1 MLLNNKQIAIIGGG
15 PGGLTLARL
24 LQLQGAQ
31 VKVYERD
38 KDKNVRQQ
46 GATLDLHEASG
57 LEALRRAGLMAAF
70 YLHYRP
76 DAGKIRLV
84 DEQAQI
90 RMDDH
95 AVVNYEDQRPEIDRA
110 PLRTI
115 LLEALTPG
123 TVVWHSQFSQMEK
136 QQEGWLL
143 HFANGTTAYADLV
156 IAADG
161 ANSKLRPYLTG
172 IPAIYSGI
180 TIVEGNVY
188 NAAKNAP
195 GLWDLAKGG
204 KVFALGKEQSLILS
218 TKGEGSLSFYTGTKV
233 PENWVT
239 QSGIDFNDKAQ
250 VLDWFK
256 TEFSGWDTCWQELF
270 DGDEIWF
277 VPRPQ
282 YHFPLDQKWDTLP
295 NLTLLGDAAHRMPPY
310 AGEGVNMAMQDAFE
324 LAECLCSSDFTDMQ
338 AAIAQY
344 EQQML
349 QRAALVTRHTLDNTT
364 LMHSENGLES
374 LLDLFK
380 GLGKQSTATGNLSEQ

>member
-1 MLLNNKQIAIIGGG
+1 MLLHDKQIAIIGGG

-24 LQLQGAQ
+24 LQLQGAHVQ
-31 VKVYERD
+31 VYERD

-46 GATLDLHEASG
+46 GATLDLHETSG
-57 LEALRRAGLMAAF
+57 LEALRRAGLMEAF
-70 YLHYRP
+70 YGHYRP
-76 DAGKIRLV
+76 EAGKMRVV
-84 DEQAQI
+84 DEKARI

-95 AVVNYEDQRPEIDRA
+95 ANTNYEDQRPEIDRA

-115 LLEALTPG
+115 LLDALAPG
-123 TVVWHSQFSQMEK
+123 TVVWNSQFSQMEK

-143 HFANGTTAYADLV
+143 HFTNDTTAYADLV

-161 ANSKLRPYLTG
+161 ANSKLRSYLTG

-180 TIVEGNVY
+180 TIIEGNVY

-204 KVFALGKEQSLILS
+204 KVFALGQEQSLILS

-256 TEFSGWDTCWQELF
+256 TEFSGWGTCWQELF
-270 DGDEIWF
+270 EGDEIWF

-282 YHFPLDQKWDTLP
+282 YHFPLDQKWDTLA

-324 LAECLCSSDFTDMQ
+324 LAECLSSNDFTNLQ

-349 QRAALVTRHTLDNTT
+349 QRAAQVTQHTLDNTT
-364 LMHSENGLES
+364 LMHSEDGLEK
-374 LLDLFK
+374 LLQLFE
-380 GLGKQSTATGNLSEQ
+380 GMGK